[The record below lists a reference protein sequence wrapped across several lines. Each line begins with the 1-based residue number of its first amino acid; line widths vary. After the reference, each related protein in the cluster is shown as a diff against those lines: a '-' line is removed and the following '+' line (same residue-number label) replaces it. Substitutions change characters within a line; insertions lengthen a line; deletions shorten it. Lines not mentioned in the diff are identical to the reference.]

1 VCGPNSTGSGAQMA
15 EATDKKP
22 GIVQRVL
29 GRVDMF
35 QRRHRWLALPIAVFK
50 KFGDDNGGQLAALI
64 SYYGFFSL
72 FPLMLALVSILGY
85 VLSGNPHLRNQ
96 IVDSTIAQIPVLGDQ
111 LRANTGKLPGSGL
124 GLAVGIL
131 ALLWAGLGALQATES
146 AMNHVWDIPRRDRP
160 NFLVSKLRA
169 VLMLVVLGIGILATT
184 LIGAASTFRGDLGAG
199 GTAFTIVL
207 SLVVSTGLF
216 FVSFKVLTHRDL
228 GWRDIVPGAIV
239 GAIGWVALQALGGW
253 FVSSRIKGASQTY
266 GTFAVVIGLLTWLYF
281 IGQVVVLS
289 AEVNVV
295 VSGHRWPRH
304 LTGDDD
310 PYAPRDTHSDPH

>member
-1 VCGPNSTGSGAQMA
+1 MA
-15 EATDKKP
+15 EQTEKKP
-22 GIVQRVL
+22 GILQRVL

-35 QRRHRWLALPIAVFK
+35 QRRHRWLALPIGVFK

-72 FPLMLALVSILGY
+72 FPLMLALVSILGF
-85 VLSGNPHLRNQ
+85 VLSGNPHLQHQ
-96 IVDSTIAQIPVLGDQ
+96 IVDSTVAQIPVIGDQ
-111 LRANTGKLPGSGL
+111 LRASTGKLPGSGI
-124 GLAVGIL
+124 GLAIGVL

-146 AMNHVWDIPRRDRP
+146 AMNQVWAIPRRERP
-160 NFLVSKLRA
+160 NFFMSKLRA
-169 VLMLVVLGIGILATT
+169 VLMLLVLGVGILATA
-184 LIGAASTFRGDLGAG
+184 LIGAASTFRADLGVVSR
-199 GTAFTIVL
+199 IIPILL
-207 SLVVSTGLF
+207 SLIVSTGLF
-216 FVSFKVLTHRDL
+216 MLSFRVLTNRDF
-228 GWRDIVPGAIV
+228 GWRDILPGAIV

-295 VSGHRWPRH
+295 VSEHRWPRH

-310 PYAPRDTHSDPH
+310 PYAPPATHVGSAASKNS